1 MIEDKELSQVNEEQT
16 QDNTSNV
23 FDSQFTIILNTLSQ
37 LKTQIT
43 VASLQLKH
51 LEKQVKKEMK
61 NKNKEISKNKN
72 RGNRKPSGFAEATQ
86 ISDELCDFMGK
97 QKGEKIART
106 EVTKY
111 ICTYIKENDLRKKEN
126 KRIINP
132 DNKLKSLLGV
142 NDTSEITYFNIQRY
156 MNKHFIK
163 SSNKST
169 ISEEKLEN

>member
-43 VASLQLKH
+43 VASLQLKN

-163 SSNKST
+163 SSTKST
-169 ISEEKLEN
+169 SSEEKLEN

>member
-43 VASLQLKH
+43 VASLQLKN

>member
-1 MIEDKELSQVNEEQT
+1 MEEVNNSNVQIETEQT
-16 QDNTSNV
+16 IDNTTSI
-23 FDSQFTIILNTLSQ
+23 FDSQFSNILNTLSQ

-43 VASLQLKH
+43 STTLQMKN

-97 QKGEKIART
+97 EKGEKIART

-111 ICTYIKENDLRKKEN
+111 ICTYIKDNDLKQEDN

-132 DNKLKSLLGV
+132 DIKLKTLLGV
-142 NDTSEITYFNIQRY
+142 TDNSEITFFNIQRY

-163 SSNKST
+163 SASKQ
-169 ISEEKLEN
+169 ELEK

>member
-1 MIEDKELSQVNEEQT
+1 MEEVNNSNVQIETEQT
-16 QDNTSNV
+16 IDNTTSI
-23 FDSQFTIILNTLSQ
+23 FDSQFSNILNTLPQ

-43 VASLQLKH
+43 STTLQMKN

-97 QKGEKIART
+97 EKGEKIART

-111 ICTYIKENDLRKKEN
+111 ICTYIKDNDLKQEDN

-132 DNKLKSLLGV
+132 DIKLKTLLGV
-142 NDTSEITYFNIQRY
+142 TDNSEITFFNIQRY

-163 SSNKST
+163 SASKQ
-169 ISEEKLEN
+169 ELEK

>member
-1 MIEDKELSQVNEEQT
+1 MIEDKETTQTNEDQNLDSSST
-16 QDNTSNV
+16 V
-23 FDSQFTIILNTLSQ
+23 FDVQFLSIINTLSQ

-43 VASLQLKH
+43 AASLQLKN

-97 QKGEKIART
+97 EKGEKIART

-111 ICTYIKENDLRKKEN
+111 ICNYIKENDLRKKDN

-132 DNKLKSLLGV
+132 DNKLKNLLGV
-142 NDTSEITYFNIQRY
+142 SDSSEITYFNIQRY

-163 SSNKST
+163 TTNN
-169 ISEEKLEN
+169 EKNLENNN

>member
-1 MIEDKELSQVNEEQT
+1 MGDENNNNIQVENDQNT
-16 QDNTSNV
+16 DNITSI
-23 FDSQFTIILNTLSQ
+23 FDSQFTNILNTLSQ

-43 VASLQLKH
+43 STTLQLKN

-61 NKNKEISKNKN
+61 TKNKEISKNKN

-86 ISDELCDFMGK
+86 ISDELCSFMGK
-97 QKGEKIART
+97 EKGEKIART

-111 ICTYIKENDLRKKEN
+111 ICTYIKDNDLKQEDN

-132 DNKLKSLLGV
+132 DTKLKTLLGV
-142 NDTSEITYFNIQRY
+142 TDNSEITFFNIQRY

-163 SSNKST
+163 SASKQKQ
-169 ISEEKLEN
+169 EQEQKQ

>member
-1 MIEDKELSQVNEEQT
+1 MIEDKELSQVNEEQI

-23 FDSQFTIILNTLSQ
+23 FDSQFTTILNTLSQ

-43 VASLQLKH
+43 VASLQLKN

-111 ICTYIKENDLRKKEN
+111 ICNYIKENDLRKKEN

-163 SSNKST
+163 SSNNST

>member
-1 MIEDKELSQVNEEQT
+1 MNEEKETSQVNEEQNLDSMSSIFDT
-16 QDNTSNV
+16 QFSA
-23 FDSQFTIILNTLSQ
+23 ILSTLSQ

-43 VASLQLKH
+43 STSLQLKN

-97 QKGEKIART
+97 EKGEKIART

-111 ICTYIKENDLRKKEN
+111 ICNYIKENDLRKKDN

-142 NDTSEITYFNIQRY
+142 NDSSEITYFNIQRY

-163 SSNKST
+163 SSNKS
-169 ISEEKLEN
+169 LENEEN

>member
-1 MIEDKELSQVNEEQT
+1 MNEDKDTSNMNEEQ
-16 QDNTSNV
+16 NTDTTSCV
-23 FDSQFTIILNTLSQ
+23 FDSQFSTIINTLSQ

-43 VASLQLKH
+43 ATSLQLKN

-72 RGNRKPSGFAEATQ
+72 RGNRKPSGFAEATH
-86 ISDELCDFMGK
+86 ISNELCDFMGK
-97 QKGEKIART
+97 QQGEKVART

-111 ICTYIKENDLRKKEN
+111 ICNYIKENDLRKTEN

-132 DNKLKSLLGV
+132 DDKLKNLLGV
-142 NDTSEITYFNIQRY
+142 NNSSEITYFNIQRY

-163 SSNKST
+163 SSNDDKN
-169 ISEEKLEN
+169 LEN

>member
-1 MIEDKELSQVNEEQT
+1 MEEVNNSNVQIESEQT
-16 QDNTSNV
+16 VDNTTSI
-23 FDSQFTIILNTLSQ
+23 FDSQFSNILNTLSQ

-43 VASLQLKH
+43 STTLQMKN

-97 QKGEKIART
+97 EKGEKIART

-111 ICTYIKENDLRKKEN
+111 ICTYIKEHDLKQEDN

-132 DNKLKSLLGV
+132 DIKLKTLLGV
-142 NDTSEITYFNIQRY
+142 TDNSEITFFNIQRY

-163 SSNKST
+163 SASKQ
-169 ISEEKLEN
+169 ELEK

>member
-43 VASLQLKH
+43 VASLQLKN

-163 SSNKST
+163 SSTKST

>member
-1 MIEDKELSQVNEEQT
+1 MGDEIENNITVEGEQT
-16 QDNTSNV
+16 NETTSSV
-23 FDSQFTIILNTLSQ
+23 FDTQFSTILNTLSQ

-43 VASLQLKH
+43 STTLQLKN

-72 RGNRKPSGFAEATQ
+72 RGNRKPSGFAEATS

-111 ICTYIKENDLRKKEN
+111 ICNYINEKGLKKEDN
-126 KRIINP
+126 KKIINP
-132 DNKLKSLLGV
+132 DTKLKNLLGV
-142 NDTSEITYFNIQRY
+142 NDNSEITFFNIQRY

-163 SSNKST
+163 TKKNQEA
-169 ISEEKLEN
+169 EELEK

>member
-1 MIEDKELSQVNEEQT
+1 MEEVNNSNVQIETEQT
-16 QDNTSNV
+16 IDNTTSI
-23 FDSQFTIILNTLSQ
+23 FDSQFSNILNTLSQ

-43 VASLQLKH
+43 STTLQMKN

-97 QKGEKIART
+97 EKGEKIART

-111 ICTYIKENDLRKKEN
+111 ICTYIKDNDLKQEDN

-132 DNKLKSLLGV
+132 DIKLKTLLGV
-142 NDTSEITYFNIQRY
+142 TDNSEITFFNIQRY

-163 SSNKST
+163 SANKQKQ
-169 ISEEKLEN
+169 ELEK